1 MDNKADTTSTTQP
14 APETVSQQGTQPVP
28 QPNLMVSPQTE
39 QHPIPDN
46 TEAKSSSKMV
56 FFLIGGIVIAILAAG
71 GIYLYLNN
79 QKPVV
84 KTESEQIAPVI
95 TPAPQAVTEEEVQ
108 SVNVSDIEAEFTDVN
123 KDLQGL

>member
-1 MDNKADTTSTTQP
+1 MDNNTPVNPQ
-14 APETVSQQGTQPVP
+14 TQPVPQTP
-28 QPNLMVSPQTE
+28 QPNLMVSPQQ
-39 QHPIPDN
+39 QHPIQDS
-46 TEAKSSSKMV
+46 TEAKSSNKML
-56 FFLIGGIVIAILAAG
+56 FFLVGGIVIAILAAG

-84 KTESEQIAPVI
+84 QTQPEQIAPVI
-95 TPAPQAVTEEEVQ
+95 TPAPQTVTEEEVQ